1 VTTPPHGTPT
11 APHGSPVTSHGTPLT
26 SHGTPLTPHAPRAF
40 TVWRVL
46 LLAQLRE
53 QPVRLLVTV
62 IAIAL
67 GVALGASV
75 YLVNS
80 AALNEFGLA
89 TKKLVGEADIIV
101 RGPQNGFAESL
112 YTTFARDP
120 EVSVASPVLE
130 LEAALPGRRETL
142 KVLGL
147 DPFRAAELQPALLGD
162 IGAGIFDLFKSNGI
176 FLSASAAEDLHVA
189 RGDSLDVLSGSVVKR
204 LPILGVLSAAT
215 YSQALGVMDI
225 ASAQWVFDRIG
236 RLNRIDLRLRP
247 GTSVDAYRTA
257 LKATLPAGV
266 LAVAPAVER
275 DRAVTV
281 TRAYR
286 VNLNMLALVSLWTGA
301 FLVFSTQSL
310 SVLRRRRS
318 LALLRALGVTRTEL
332 ERALVGEGAALGVA
346 GSLLG
351 VLCGV
356 LFASLLLRALTG
368 DLGNGQLHSAG
379 ASLHAAALPL
389 LGFFLIGTLVA
400 SAGAWLP
407 ARSAARQ
414 SPARELKGGDVDYG
428 VIAKR
433 SWLVGVGLLA
443 LGAALARLPPV
454 HGLPLY
460 GYAAIGA
467 LLFGAVLLVPVLTVK
482 ILRFAPRTNRVVLD
496 TAIAQLRENVGLSTL
511 SLASVIVSFSL
522 MVAMAIMVFSFRVS
536 FDHWL
541 GKLLPADLQ
550 LREPAG
556 NDTAYWSAA
565 VQGKMANVRGISRI
579 EFRRTQQILL
589 DANRPAVTLI
599 ARGADARHAADE
611 LPLVATPVPN
621 TATPARGGER
631 NAAAASPVWISEAL
645 QDLYGLQVGG
655 ILRLPLG
662 GRVHAFRID
671 GVWRDYARTF
681 GAAVIPL
688 PDYVAATGDHSAT
701 EASVWLDGSVPTVD
715 VEAGLR
721 AVFAAGDAPEILTS
735 TAIRERS
742 LQIFDRAFIITYAL
756 EAIAV
761 IIGLTGVSFAAS
773 STALARRAEF
783 GMLRH
788 IGMLRRQVIGVLAGE
803 GLLMSLFGVLYG
815 LTLGLVLSLVLVYVV
830 NRQSFNWSIDLAV
843 PVWQLGVLSA
853 MLVAAAALTAIWSGR
868 AATSQDA
875 VRAVREDW

>member
-1 VTTPPHGTPT
+1 
-11 APHGSPVTSHGTPLT
+11 
-26 SHGTPLTPHAPRAF
+26 
-40 TVWRVL
+40 VL
-46 LLAQLRE
+46 ISAQVRE
-53 QPVRLLVTV
+53 QPVRLAVTV
-62 IAIAL
+62 LAIAL
-67 GVALGASV
+67 GVALGAAV

-80 AALNEFGLA
+80 SALNEFGLA

-101 RGPQNGFAESL
+101 RGPRDGFAESL
-112 YTTFARDP
+112 YTTFARDRA
-120 EVSVASPVLE
+120 VDVASPVLE

-147 DPFRAAELQPALLGD
+147 DPFRAAALQPALLGE

-176 FLSASAAEDLHVA
+176 FLSASAAADLQLA
-189 RGDSLDVLSGSVVKR
+189 RGDSLEVMSGSAVKR
-204 LPILGVLSAAT
+204 LRVLGILSSAT

-225 ASAQWVFDRIG
+225 ASAQWVFDKIG

-247 GTSVDAYRTA
+247 GTSVDAYRRV
-257 LKATLPAGV
+257 LATRLPAGV
-266 LAVAPAVER
+266 LAVAPEVER

-286 VNLNMLALVSLWTGA
+286 VNLNMLALVALWTGA

-310 SVLRRRRS
+310 AVLRRRRS
-318 LALLRALGVTRTEL
+318 LALLRALGVTRLEL

-351 VLCGV
+351 VLLGV
-356 LFASLLLRALTG
+356 LIASLLLRALTG
-368 DLGNGQLHSAG
+368 DLGNGQLRSAG
-379 ASLHAAALPL
+379 VGLYAAGLPL
-389 LGFFLIGTLVA
+389 LGFFLIGTVV
-400 SAGAWLP
+400 SSVGAWLP

-414 SPARELKGGDVDYG
+414 SPARALKGGDVDYG
-428 VIAKR
+428 VIAQR
-433 SWLVGVGLLA
+433 SWIVGGGLLVSGG
-443 LGAALARLPPV
+443 LLARLPPV
-454 HGLPLY
+454 HGLPLF

-482 ILRFAPRTNRVVLD
+482 ILRVAPKTNRVVLD
-496 TAIAQLRENVGLSTL
+496 TAVAQLRENVGLSTL

-536 FDHWL
+536 FEHWL

-550 LREPAG
+550 LREPQG
-556 NDTAYWSAA
+556 NDTAYWSNAEQATMAA
-565 VQGKMANVRGISRI
+565 VPGIARI

-589 DANRPAVTLI
+589 DANRPAVALI
-599 ARGADARHAADE
+599 ARGANAKQAADE
-611 LPLVATPVPN
+611 LPMVVTQAPAGGAADGATVIGTGSAADRGSDAATPGVPP
-621 TATPARGGER
+621 TT
-631 NAAAASPVWISEAL
+631 PVWVSEAM
-645 QDLYGLQVGG
+645 QDLYGLRVGG
-655 ILRLPLG
+655 TLRVPLG
-662 GRVHAFRID
+662 GAVREFRIV

-681 GAAVIPL
+681 GAVVIPR
-688 PDYVAATGDHSAT
+688 PDYIAATGDHSAT
-701 EASVWLDGSVPTVD
+701 EASVWLDGSVPASTV
-715 VEAGLR
+715 ETGLR
-721 AVFAAGDAPEILTS
+721 AVFATGDAPEMLTS

-742 LQIFDRAFIITYAL
+742 LQIFDRAFAITYAL

-803 GLLMSLFGVLYG
+803 GFLMSVFGVLYG

-853 MLVAAAALTAIWSGR
+853 MLVAAAALTALWSGR